1 MQREINKMFDHFFRT
16 DAEEEESFAA
26 SRWLPAVDIAEKED
40 RFLVTMELP
49 GVARE
54 DVKITLQDRIL
65 TIRGEKKQEN
75 VPTSANVHRVE
86 RLYGG
91 FQRSFTLPAT
101 VQGDAIDAS
110 YRDGVLTIAIPKAE
124 EARPKQIDV
133 KVR

>member
-1 MQREINKMFDHFFRT
+1 
-16 DAEEEESFAA
+16 
-26 SRWLPAVDIAEKED
+26 
-40 RFLVTMELP
+40 
-49 GVARE
+49 
-54 DVKITLQDRIL
+54 
-65 TIRGEKKQEN
+65 
-75 VPTSANVHRVE
+75 VHRVE